1 MNYEDLIIYGEQL
14 NVIYLKISPTDNFR
28 ILQIL
33 ASDHLYGSEW

>member
-14 NVIYLKISPTDNFR
+14 NAIYLKISPRDKFR

-33 ASDHLYGSEW
+33 ASAHLYGSEW